1 MRKVGRLNEREL
13 TKLVRQVLSE
23 NDFSVEPHIPTQPRE
38 KDVRGVF
45 GKKYGPYIPIDVIR
59 YMRKSPARIFAKLYE
74 LYGDKAYEYL
84 DKASGKSNTNID
96 DIEGDYEG

>member
-59 YMRKSPARIFAKLYE
+59 YMRKAQLESLRNFMNFMVIKLM
-74 LYGDKAYEYL
+74 
-84 DKASGKSNTNID
+84 SI
-96 DIEGDYEG
+96 

>member
-23 NDFSVEPHIPTQPRE
+23 SDFSVEPHVPTQPRE

-45 GKKYGPYIPIDVIR
+45 GKKYGAYIPIDVIR

-74 LYGDKAYEYL
+74 IYGDKAYEYL
-84 DKASGKSNTNID
+84 DKASGKSNTDID
-96 DIEGDYEG
+96 DAEGDYEA